1 MWGTYGMSLTKK
13 NHYFLQNCCF
23 EKDGGDCCAKILK
36 PLKKNKEE
44 RTMNCFLKMGSLAK
58 IIDLTTWPHNNHIF
72 PNNICTCG
80 LQNIMIDGLVGRIP
94 LFRGW
99 RIDHEFSSTLE
110 INITFIMMRL
120 GRDHSLLCS
129 CRMWAYYYAKFK
141 FSWHTYAKMCR
152 QNMPKW
158 QNVFTNFMVGW
169 MLGVVFSSSESYI

>member
-1 MWGTYGMSLTKK
+1 LFFENGFFSK
-13 NHYFLQNCCF
+13 NHRSHN
-23 EKDGGDCCAKILK
+23 
-36 PLKKNKEE
+36 
-44 RTMNCFLKMGSLAK
+44 LASQQS
-58 IIDLTTWPHNNHIF
+58 HF
-72 PNNICTCG
+72 SNNICTCG

-110 INITFIMMRL
+110 INITFIMTRL

-129 CRMWAYYYAKFK
+129 CRMWAYCYAKFK